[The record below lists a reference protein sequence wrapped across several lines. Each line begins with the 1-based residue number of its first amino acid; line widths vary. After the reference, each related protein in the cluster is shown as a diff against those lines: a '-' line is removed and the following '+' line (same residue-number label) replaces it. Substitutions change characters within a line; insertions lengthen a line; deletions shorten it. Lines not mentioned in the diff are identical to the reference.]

1 MGMGRCCSLDWLVRQ
16 GDTPDEARIK
26 TVLFPFFAFVFPFCV
41 FVSYNEFKNANQT
54 VYVIG
59 AAVCALASA
68 LFLGGVV
75 SNAIRPGYLADAVIV
90 LFTVGV
96 CALDLANATRLSAFR
111 GWAFVV
117 LVLDAALVFKR
128 NHMLRFVIP
137 FVL

>member
-41 FVSYNEFKNANQT
+41 FASFYQLQTLNQM
-54 VYVIG
+54 VIIVG
-59 AAVCALASA
+59 TAVCAFGSL
-68 LFLGGVV
+68 LFMGGVV
-75 SNAIRPGYLADAVIV
+75 TNAIRPGYLADAAIV
-90 LFTVGV
+90 LFTFGM
-96 CALDLANATRLSAFR
+96 CAIDLGQATRLSAFR